1 MTSTKGIILAGGSG
15 TRLYPMTAAFS
26 KQLQPIYDKPMIAYP
41 LSTLMMAGIRD
52 ILIISTP
59 QDTPAFQRL
68 LGDGKKWGITLQ
80 YAVQDEPRGIADAFR
95 VGRSFIADKQVCLI
109 LGDNIFYGK
118 LDFLRNA
125 IDSNEGA
132 TIFGYHVQDPQR
144 YGVVELNAQGEVVS
158 LEEKPLA
165 PRSQLAVPGL
175 YVYASDVCDVAARL
189 TPSSRGELEITDVHH
204 AYLATNRLRVTP
216 LGRGIA
222 WLDTGTPESML
233 EASTFIHAIEKR
245 QGMKIGC
252 VEEVAWRQ
260 GFIDDEGYRAVVQS
274 LPQSDYRRYC
284 ELLLTLPL

>member
-26 KQLQPIYDKPMIAYP
+26 KQLQPIYDKPMITYP

-68 LGDGKKWGITLQ
+68 LGDGKKWGIALQ
-80 YAVQDEPRGIADAFR
+80 YAVQDEPRGLADAFR
-95 VGRSFIADKQVCLI
+95 VGREFIADDQVCLI

-118 LDFLRNA
+118 LDFLRTA
-125 IDSNEGA
+125 IASNKGA
-132 TIFGYHVQDPQR
+132 TIFGYHVQDPER
-144 YGVVELNAQGEVVS
+144 YGVVELSTEGTVLS
-158 LEEKPLA
+158 LEEKPLN
-165 PRSQLAVPGL
+165 PKSQLAVPGL
-175 YVYASDVCDVAARL
+175 YVYTSDVCDIAAGL
-189 TPSSRGELEITDVHH
+189 TPSQRGELEITDVHR
-204 AYLATNRLRVTP
+204 AYLNSNRLRVTQ

-260 GFIDDEGYRAVVQS
+260 GFIDDAGYRTAVES
-274 LPQSDYRRYC
+274 LPMCDYRRYC
-284 ELLLTLPL
+284 ENLLTQT